1 MSNSHWQKYNKFSNH
16 QMNESKKI
24 TDDLQRRINLLVR
37 VTLKDIKVEALDE
50 FDRNFEREAFFNDKW
65 ARRKYNDDESR
76 GLLIKTGNLRRSI
89 TGRITD
95 RDSVVIETT
104 QPYAKIHNE
113 GGTITVT
120 RKMKKYFWWKY
131 ITITGSKRMKAGIPI
146 TYSERFS
153 RKKDGTLR
161 NTKRNRALTEEAEF
175 YRRMAMKKNGSKI
188 TIPRRQ
194 FIGNHPDLEKLLKE
208 IFYNNAK
215 NFDTL

>member
-1 MSNSHWQKYNKFSNH
+1 
-16 QMNESKKI
+16 MNESKKI
-24 TDDLQRRINLLVR
+24 TDDLQCRINLLVR
-37 VTLKDIKVEALDE
+37 ETLKDIRTEALEE
-50 FDRNFEREAFFNDKW
+50 FDRNFEREAFFNEKW
-65 ARRKYNDDESR
+65 ARRKFNDDKSR
-76 GLLIKTGNLRRSI
+76 GLLVQTGNLRRSI
-89 TGRITD
+89 TGRITS
-95 RDSVVIETT
+95 RDSVVIESTE
-104 QPYAKIHNE
+104 PYAQIHNE

-120 RKMKKYFWWKY
+120 RRMKKYFWWKY
-131 ITITGSKRMKAGIPI
+131 ITITGSKRMKAGISI

-175 YRRMAMKKNGSKI
+175 YRRMAMKKTGSKI
-188 TIPRRQ
+188 TIPKRQ

>member
-1 MSNSHWQKYNKFSNH
+1 MAEKSNQVTRD
-16 QMNESKKI
+16 I
-24 TDDLQRRINLLVR
+24 QRRINLLVR
-37 VTLKDIKVEALDE
+37 ETLKDIRTEALEE
-50 FDRNFEREAFFNDKW
+50 FDRNFEREAFFNEKW

-76 GLLIKTGNLRRSI
+76 GLLVKTGNLRRSI

-104 QPYAKIHNE
+104 EPYAQIHNE

-175 YRRMAMKKNGSKI
+175 YRRMAMKKTGSKI
-188 TIPRRQ
+188 TIPKRQ

>member
-1 MSNSHWQKYNKFSNH
+1 MAEKSNQVN
-16 QMNESKKI
+16 QE
-24 TDDLQRRINLLVR
+24 LQRRVNRLIR

-161 NTKRNRALTEEAEF
+161 NTKRNRELTEEAKF
-175 YRRMAMKKNGSKI
+175 YRAMALKKAGSKI
-188 TIPRRQ
+188 TIPKRQ

-215 NFDTL
+215 NFDAL

>member
-1 MSNSHWQKYNKFSNH
+1 MAEKSNQV
-16 QMNESKKI
+16 
-24 TDDLQRRINLLVR
+24 TRDLQRRVNQLIKE
-37 VTLKDIKVEALDE
+37 TLKDIRTEALEE
-50 FDRNFEREAFFNDKW
+50 FDRNFEREAFFNQKW
-65 ARRKYNDDESR
+65 ARRKYNDDTSR
-76 GLLIKTGNLRRSI
+76 GLLIRTGNLRRSI
-89 TGRITD
+89 TGRITS

-104 QPYAKIHNE
+104 EPYARIHNE

-120 RKMKKYFWWKY
+120 RRMKKYFWWKY
-131 ITITGSKRMKAGIPI
+131 ITITGSKRMKAGISI

-175 YRRMAMKKNGSKI
+175 YRRMAMKKTGSKI
-188 TIPRRQ
+188 TIPKRQ

>member
-1 MSNSHWQKYNKFSNH
+1 
-16 QMNESKKI
+16 MNESKKI
-24 TDDLQRRINLLVR
+24 TNDLQHRINRLVKE
-37 VTLKDIKVEALDE
+37 TLKDIRTEALDE

-76 GLLIKTGNLRRSI
+76 GLLIRTGNLRRSI

-95 RDSVVIETT
+95 RDSVMIETT
-104 QPYAKIHNE
+104 EPYAKIHNE

-175 YRRMAMKKNGSKI
+175 YRRMAMKKTGSKI
-188 TIPRRQ
+188 TIPKRQ

>member
-1 MSNSHWQKYNKFSNH
+1 MAEKSNQV
-16 QMNESKKI
+16 
-24 TDDLQRRINLLVR
+24 TRDLQRRVNQLIKE
-37 VTLKDIKVEALDE
+37 TLKDIRTEALDE

-76 GLLIKTGNLRRSI
+76 GLLVTTGNLRRSI

-104 QPYAKIHNE
+104 EPYAQIHNE

-131 ITITGSKRMKAGIPI
+131 ITITGSKRMKAGIPV

-161 NTKRNRALTEEAEF
+161 NTKRNRALSEEAEF
-175 YRRMAMKKNGSKI
+175 YRRMALKKAGSKI
-188 TIPRRQ
+188 TIPKRQ
-194 FIGNHPDLEKLLKE
+194 FIGKHPDLEKLLKE

>member
-1 MSNSHWQKYNKFSNH
+1 
-16 QMNESKKI
+16 MNESKKI
-24 TDDLQRRINLLVR
+24 THDLPRRINLLVR
-37 VTLKDIKVEALDE
+37 ETLKDIRTEALEE
-50 FDRNFEREAFFNDKW
+50 FDRNFEREAFFNEKW
-65 ARRKYNDDESR
+65 ARRKFNDDKSR
-76 GLLIKTGNLRRSI
+76 GLLVQTGNLRRSI
-89 TGRITD
+89 TGRITS

-104 QPYAKIHNE
+104 EPYARIHNE

-161 NTKRNRALTEEAEF
+161 NTKRNRELTEEAKF
-175 YRRMAMKKNGSKI
+175 YRAMAMKKAGSKI
-188 TIPRRQ
+188 TIPKRQ

-215 NFDTL
+215 NFDAL

>member
-1 MSNSHWQKYNKFSNH
+1 MAEKSNQVN
-16 QMNESKKI
+16 QE
-24 TDDLQRRINLLVR
+24 LQRRVNRLIR

-161 NTKRNRALTEEAEF
+161 NTKRNRELTEEAEF
-175 YRRMAMKKNGSKI
+175 YRAMALKKAGSKI
-188 TIPRRQ
+188 TIPKRQ

-215 NFDTL
+215 NFDVL

>member
-1 MSNSHWQKYNKFSNH
+1 MAEKSNQVNR
-16 QMNESKKI
+16 E
-24 TDDLQRRINLLVR
+24 LQRRVNRLIR

-188 TIPRRQ
+188 TIPKRQ

>member
-1 MSNSHWQKYNKFSNH
+1 MAEKSNQVNR
-16 QMNESKKI
+16 E
-24 TDDLQRRINLLVR
+24 LQRRVNRLIR

-161 NTKRNRALTEEAEF
+161 NTKRNRELTEEAKF
-175 YRRMAMKKNGSKI
+175 YRAMAMKKAGSKI
-188 TIPRRQ
+188 TIPKRQ
-194 FIGNHPDLEKLLKE
+194 FIGNHPELEELLKE

-215 NFDTL
+215 NFDAL

>member
-1 MSNSHWQKYNKFSNH
+1 
-16 QMNESKKI
+16 MNESKKI
-24 TDDLQRRINLLVR
+24 TNDLQRRINLLVR
-37 VTLKDIKVEALDE
+37 ETLKDIKVEALDE
-50 FDRNFEREAFFNDKW
+50 FDRNFEREAFFNQKW

-76 GLLIKTGNLRRSI
+76 GLLIRTGNLRRSI
-89 TGRITD
+89 TGRITS

-131 ITITGSKRMKAGIPI
+131 ITITGSKRMKAGIPV

-153 RKKDGTLR
+153 RKKNGTLR

-175 YRRMAMKKNGSKI
+175 YRRMAMKKAGSKI
-188 TIPRRQ
+188 TIPKRQ

-215 NFDTL
+215 NFDAL

>member
-1 MSNSHWQKYNKFSNH
+1 MAEKSNQVTRD
-16 QMNESKKI
+16 I
-24 TDDLQRRINLLVR
+24 QRRINLLVR
-37 VTLKDIKVEALDE
+37 ETLKDIRTEALEE
-50 FDRNFEREAFFNDKW
+50 FDRNFEREAFFNEKW

-76 GLLIKTGNLRRSI
+76 GLLVKTGNLRRSI

-104 QPYAKIHNE
+104 EPYAQIHNE

-161 NTKRNRALTEEAEF
+161 NTKRNRELTEEAEF
-175 YRRMAMKKNGSKI
+175 YRAMAMKKAGSKI
-188 TIPRRQ
+188 TIPKRQ

-215 NFDTL
+215 NFDAL

>member
-1 MSNSHWQKYNKFSNH
+1 
-16 QMNESKKI
+16 MNESKKI
-24 TDDLQRRINLLVR
+24 TNHLQRRINLLVR
-37 VTLKDIKVEALDE
+37 ETLKDIRTEALEE

-161 NTKRNRALTEEAEF
+161 NTKRNRELTEEAKF
-175 YRRMAMKKNGSKI
+175 YRAMAMKKAGSKI
-188 TIPRRQ
+188 TIPKRQ
-194 FIGNHPDLEKLLKE
+194 FIGNHPELEELLKE

-215 NFDTL
+215 NFDAL

>member
-1 MSNSHWQKYNKFSNH
+1 MAEKSNQVTR
-16 QMNESKKI
+16 E
-24 TDDLQRRINLLVR
+24 LQRRINLLVR
-37 VTLKDIKVEALDE
+37 ETLKDIRTEALEE

-161 NTKRNRALTEEAEF
+161 NTKRNRELTEEAKF
-175 YRRMAMKKNGSKI
+175 YRAMAMKKAGSKI
-188 TIPRRQ
+188 TIPKRQ